1 MERRDGPSGL
11 MVVAGCLGILS
22 TAAWSIQALPFEVTA
37 ALTAWAVAS
46 FPIGIVIGNCVLNRN

>member
-1 MERRDGPSGL
+1 